1 MNKSTSQN
9 LKPLHNILEK
19 NLNNKSTTEE
29 GDDKTGILGEMKTE
43 LSIVNKVN
51 WLFKPSFNGNWFKIR
66 DIPLKKPRKRSS
78 PREKST
84 EKKDNI
90 VLDRNPKVDLK

>member
-1 MNKSTSQN
+1 LNKSTSQN

-51 WLFKPSFNGNWFKIR
+51 
-66 DIPLKKPRKRSS
+66 
-78 PREKST
+78 
-84 EKKDNI
+84 
-90 VLDRNPKVDLK
+90 